1 MSDESITTPATPG
14 AVFLYCLFN
23 FEDLKCGAY
32 WGAVL
37 KVKGTY
43 FKSRGII
50 PMKFKKIVIFS
61 IQITMNNYHYD
72 L

>member
-37 KVKGTY
+37 KSERRS
-43 FKSRGII
+43 F
-50 PMKFKKIVIFS
+50 
-61 IQITMNNYHYD
+61 
-72 L
+72 